1 MNVLLDKEFLKEL
14 DNFSNKEVYARVT
27 ALTNNELPIE
37 MIEGR
42 ITGGSINIDGTSAI
56 RRTCSLS
63 LVAQDI
69 NINEFY
75 WGLNNKI
82 KLEVGLK
89 NFINSNYPDIIW
101 FPQGIYIITAFNTS
115 LSTNGYNISINGQDK
130 MCLLNGSIGGS
141 LPASIDFGVEE
152 VYENGVTVYKKISI
166 DRIIREMLHAYALE
180 PYQNIIINNLD
191 EKGLELLEY
200 RGDIP
205 MYLLYNIPSQQYI
218 NMEFNG
224 DKICYLSPSGKQTT
238 IGNLGTGYNKRV
250 DELLFDEATKIK
262 LEPNGDDYLVSKVE
276 FGQTAGYR
284 LTELTYAGDLISSI
298 GESITSILDKIVK
311 MLGNFEYFYDLDGRF
326 IFQAKK
332 TYINTS
338 WSPVIDVDDDVYV
351 ENSAYADKNIY
362 YFNGN
367 NLISSFS
374 NNPDLKNVR
383 NDYSIWGVRKGVSGA
398 EIPIHFRYAIH
409 KKPEYYK
416 AFNGDLFTTDK
427 YDWRELIY
435 QMAVDYY
442 QHNQKPN
449 FYSQLAKNNP
459 GYYPG
464 GVTGYEQFY
473 IDMMGFWRELY
484 NPFPLPSHYEYEYS
498 LDNEKSFK
506 PLDENGKE
514 IKLLIK
520 ENYKQL
526 TEKDNGTVDKNNVYV
541 LLNGELQK
549 LIDTVSINYN
559 FDENGKQNKYFITAD
574 TESGYKSISQSFADR
589 IEKKEIYVYQNGRYL
604 HILDTVTINENCYL
618 KEVLSGDNYIDIEK
632 LPMNIKP
639 LYYKD
644 GGYNKY
650 YTITPLDIKGQPSA
664 VAEKI
669 YNYFTY
675 YVEKIDYYQT
685 ENAPNIESKFWNVN
699 IKENPDLLNFWI
711 DFLDADDSEIG
722 SFSIEAIGDR
732 PKVVNDNNVKSIYYR
747 NVPDLIFTT
756 DLNNEFLEKTG
767 YIFMQIDED
776 TSMNYFNISAQGKS
790 AKDALDELLY
800 NHSYCTESINI
811 TAIPIYYL
819 DVNSRIS
826 VYDELSKING
836 EYIVNRISLPLTY
849 NGQMTIQATKA
860 PQRFN

>member
-115 LSTNGYNISINGQDK
+115 LSANGYNISINGQDK

-152 VYENGVTVYKKISI
+152 IYEDGVTVYKKISI

-218 NMEFNG
+218 NMEFDG
-224 DKICYLSPSGKQTT
+224 DKICYLSSSGKQTT

-284 LTELTYAGDLISSI
+284 LTELTYAGDLIGSI

-338 WSPVIDVDDDVYV
+338 WSPVIDVDDDMYV

-383 NDYSIWGVRKGVSGA
+383 NDYSIWGVRKGISGA

-416 AFNGDLFTTDK
+416 AFNGDLFTADK

-506 PLDENGKE
+506 PLDENEKE

-526 TEKDNGTVDKNNVYV
+526 TEEDNNTIDKNNVYV

-549 LIDTVSINYN
+549 LIDTIPINYN

-574 TESGYKSISQSFADR
+574 TGGYKSISQSFADR
-589 IEKKEIYVYQNGRYL
+589 IEKKEIYVYQNGQYP

-618 KEVLSGDNYIDIEK
+618 KEVLSDNNYIDIEK
-632 LPMNIKP
+632 LPVNIRT

-644 GGYNKY
+644 GEYNKY
-650 YTITPLDIKGQPSA
+650 YTTTPLDIKGEPIA
-664 VAEKI
+664 AAEKI

-675 YVEKIDYYQT
+675 YIEKLDYYQT
-685 ENAPNIESKFWNVN
+685 ENAPNIESAFWNVN

-756 DLNNEFLEKTG
+756 DLNNESLEKTG

-776 TSMNYFNISAQGKS
+776 MSMNYFNISAQGKS

-836 EYIVNRISLPLTY
+836 EYIVSRISLPLTY